1 MDERELM
8 QSFQQILENFSQVLT
23 YGGHSFTY
31 RFLNNRWRNYSDAD
45 CFSSEDTADLTLFQS
60 VRQLDI
66 QKDISPFR
74 HLLSLENTRKAT
86 AEAFIRYTRPE
97 HLDPEALVKCYTSWE
112 LSKEH
117 TLLLHLK
124 SHHEADM
131 IGLLHLHSLSAY
143 TQFFRGRFAKVHLCR
158 LEENFCHLA
167 LILETPVPQRVQL
180 SNALLSLSLEKD
192 TAHLVIPVLS
202 GELKYFLPGP
212 VKDYYYLPKED
223 RAIHRSIAC
232 YVDKAYRQK
241 ATAATCY
248 IRQEGIFLPS
258 FDTSLQP
265 TFRKSFD
272 DKQLY
277 ILCDTEKLTSDPA
290 FLRSYISSLIK
301 EVASV

>member
-97 HLDPEALVKCYTSWE
+97 HLAPEALVKCYTSWE
-112 LSKEH
+112 LSKED
-117 TLLLHLK
+117 TLLLQLK

-180 SNALLSLSLEKD
+180 SNALLLSL
-192 TAHLVIPVLS
+192 
-202 GELKYFLPGP
+202 
-212 VKDYYYLPKED
+212 
-223 RAIHRSIAC
+223 
-232 YVDKAYRQK
+232 
-241 ATAATCY
+241 
-248 IRQEGIFLPS
+248 
-258 FDTSLQP
+258 
-265 TFRKSFD
+265 
-272 DKQLY
+272 
-277 ILCDTEKLTSDPA
+277 
-290 FLRSYISSLIK
+290 
-301 EVASV
+301 